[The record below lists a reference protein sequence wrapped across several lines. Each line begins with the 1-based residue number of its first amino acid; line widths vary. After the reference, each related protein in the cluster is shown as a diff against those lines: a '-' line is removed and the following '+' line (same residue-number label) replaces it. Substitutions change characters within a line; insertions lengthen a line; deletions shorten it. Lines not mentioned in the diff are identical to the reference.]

1 MEGRIKFQ
9 ASECVAAPGN
19 AHRLCSEIFEVQ
31 PHGRRKFLPTKE
43 LDPATVGGNID
54 HPDVKSVI
62 AMLPQGSSHLE
73 RKARH
78 SPALDLTFANCH
90 SSGPW
95 LS

>member
-1 MEGRIKFQ
+1 
-9 ASECVAAPGN
+9 
-19 AHRLCSEIFEVQ
+19 
-31 PHGRRKFLPTKE
+31 
-43 LDPATVGGNID
+43 VGGNID